1 MKLVYM
7 DGAENT
13 FIIVDCLNERSSF
26 RKAPNAPEDRAE
38 WTRSLCLKVPGFLP
52 DGVVFL
58 EPQTTGLLPL
68 NQAQFVW
75 DFYNADGSNSEFC
88 GNAARCAAAYYQQR
102 VQAISKIIFQTRAG
116 VCEAE
121 VFADPGG
128 SPQLKQVRV
137 RMPRAAE
144 TPILLAAAEAE
155 GHEAYFVDSGVPH
168 IVVPG
173 AADVVLAKKLRPPTL
188 KRPRGANV
196 TFVEKI
202 PPESKGF
209 LARFSAVSFERGV
222 EGFTRACGTGAV
234 AAGLYLSK
242 IRNEVGILGLQMPG
256 GLLLVDIQDSG
267 QVFLQGPTRLHFQLE
282 LQ

>member
-13 FIIVDCLNERSSF
+13 FVLVDCINLQRPLSPGQNSL
-26 RKAPNAPEDRAE
+26 EDRAE
-38 WTRSLCLKVPGFLP
+38 WTRMLCTKVPGFLP

-58 EPQTTGLLPL
+58 DPRPGGANPKD
-68 NQAQFVW
+68 AHFVW

-88 GNAARCAAAYYQQR
+88 GNAARCAAAYYHQR
-102 VQAISKIIFQTRAG
+102 VQTISKIIFQTRAG
-116 VCEAE
+116 SCEAE
-121 VFADPGG
+121 ILGNSNQG
-128 SPQLKQVRV
+128 SQLTQVRV
-137 RMPRAAE
+137 AMPRIAE
-144 TPILLAAAEAE
+144 VPQRLEVADAE
-155 GHEAYFVDSGVPH
+155 GQEAYYLDSGVPH

-173 AADVVLAKKLRPPTL
+173 VADLVLAKKLRPPTP

-209 LARFSAVSFERGV
+209 QARYSAVSFERGV

-242 IRNEVGILGLQMPG
+242 IRNEVGLLGIQMPG
-256 GLLLVDIQDSG
+256 GLLSVEIQDSG
-267 QVFLQGPTRLHFQLE
+267 QVYLQGPTRMHFHLE
-282 LQ
+282 L